1 MRLLPALILELRMR
15 FFYFAAP
22 ALAIA
27 ILAGCNAPR
36 QTGPVVDPTGPAS
49 QGATGAAISPASPAG
64 SGCGAALARYRAVIE
79 NDLKMGHVN
88 QSVYGQ
94 IQGEIGEAETACA
107 AGQDSRAVS
116 LVRASKSRHGYPG

>member
-1 MRLLPALILELRMR
+1 MRILHL
-15 FFYFAAP
+15 AAP
-22 ALAIA
+22 AVAIA

-36 QTGPVVDPTGPAS
+36 QTGPSVDPMGPSPPA
-49 QGATGAAISPASPAG
+49 ATGDAISPAG
-64 SGCGAALARYRAVIE
+64 SGCSATIARYRSVIE

-88 QSVYGQ
+88 QTVYSQ
-94 IQGEIGEAETACA
+94 IRGEIGDAETACA

>member
-1 MRLLPALILELRMR
+1 MRLLPYLAL
-15 FFYFAAP
+15 AAP
-22 ALAIA
+22 LALV
-27 ILAGCNAPR
+27 GCNAPR
-36 QTGPVVDPTGPAS
+36 QTGPVVDPTGPA
-49 QGATGAAISPASPAG
+49 QREAAISPAG
-64 SGCGAALARYRAVIE
+64 VGCGAAIARYRSVIE